1 MKYGRIQSFLNEQS
15 YKEKD
20 SEALKKGVIT
30 LIVILVALALMLTI
44 ATSFE
49 FFKNK
54 RNSYET
60 NSNVAYI
67 EKKLSKRIK
76 KWKISEKK

>member
-1 MKYGRIQSFLNEQS
+1 MKYERIQSFLTEQS

-54 RNSYET
+54 RNNYDI

-67 EKKLSKRIK
+67 EKK
-76 KWKISEKK
+76 

>member
-1 MKYGRIQSFLNEQS
+1 MKDERIQSFFNKQS

-30 LIVILVALALMLTI
+30 LIVILVVLALMLII

-54 RNSYET
+54 RNNYEI
-60 NSNVAYI
+60 NSNVVYI
-67 EKKLSKRIK
+67 EKKIK
-76 KWKISEKK
+76 

>member
-60 NSNVAYI
+60 NSDVVYI
-67 EKKLSKRIK
+67 EKN
-76 KWKISEKK
+76 

>member
-30 LIVILVALALMLTI
+30 LIVILVVLALMLTI

-67 EKKLSKRIK
+67 EKN
-76 KWKISEKK
+76 

>member
-1 MKYGRIQSFLNEQS
+1 MKYWRMQSFLTEQS

-20 SEALKKGVIT
+20 SEALKRSVIT

-54 RNSYET
+54 KNSYET

-67 EKKLSKRIK
+67 EKIK
-76 KWKISEKK
+76 

>member
-54 RNSYET
+54 RNSYKT

-67 EKKLSKRIK
+67 EKN
-76 KWKISEKK
+76 

>member
-1 MKYGRIQSFLNEQS
+1 MKYERIQSFLTEQS

-30 LIVILVALALMLTI
+30 LIVILVVLALMLAI

-54 RNSYET
+54 RNNYEI
-60 NSNVAYI
+60 NSNVTYI
-67 EKKLSKRIK
+67 EKINK
-76 KWKISEKK
+76 KD

>member
-60 NSNVAYI
+60 NSNVTYI
-67 EKKLSKRIK
+67 EKK
-76 KWKISEKK
+76 

>member
-54 RNSYET
+54 RSSYET

-67 EKKLSKRIK
+67 EKN
-76 KWKISEKK
+76 

>member
-1 MKYGRIQSFLNEQS
+1 MKYGRIHSFLNEQS

-30 LIVILVALALMLTI
+30 LIVILVVLALMLTI

-67 EKKLSKRIK
+67 EKN
-76 KWKISEKK
+76 

>member
-1 MKYGRIQSFLNEQS
+1 MKYERIQSFFNEQS

-30 LIVILVALALMLTI
+30 LIVILVVLALMLII

-54 RNSYET
+54 RNNYEI
-60 NSNVAYI
+60 NSNVFYI
-67 EKKLSKRIK
+67 EKKIK
-76 KWKISEKK
+76 

>member
-1 MKYGRIQSFLNEQS
+1 MQSFLTEQS

-20 SEALKKGVIT
+20 SEALKRSVIT
-30 LIVILVALALMLTI
+30 LIVILVALALMLII

-54 RNSYET
+54 KINYET

-67 EKKLSKRIK
+67 EKKLSKK
-76 KWKISEKK
+76 D

>member
-1 MKYGRIQSFLNEQS
+1 MKYERIQSFLTEQS

-30 LIVILVALALMLTI
+30 LIVILVVLALMLII

-54 RNSYET
+54 RSNYEF

-67 EKKLSKRIK
+67 EKNK
-76 KWKISEKK
+76 